1 MYTLDTMA
9 DEEINLK
16 DALIRSLNEEGILP
30 RLEAQLKAAV
40 YLALEKHN
48 YAEGISPSNQS
59 IRSLWSTEDGLI
71 IASLLVDFL
80 NVMKLENTLNVLMHE
95 AQMKHLDLFDS
106 DKLRSLLTPERTSS
120 NSPLLLNLVETLKHF
135 RNLKLDDTDSS
146 PSVSNNSRNNS
157 RSQVSD
163 ETLYSPSRIG
173 NSFSK
178 MKEVSNTLQE
188 APQETGTNYG
198 NRLQMRTT
206 VTGSLNSPRPST
218 PTSPTSSN
226 IGKTESP
233 GRASSGASSPSV
245 VRVYAPV
252 KKQLSLNDDKSD
264 VDDDDDIEEVLK
276 AEESVADDT
285 VDQTVDSEQSLGL
298 DYVEEV
304 QALQNPV

>member
-1 MYTLDTMA
+1 
-9 DEEINLK
+9 
-16 DALIRSLNEEGILP
+16 
-30 RLEAQLKAAV
+30 
-40 YLALEKHN
+40 
-48 YAEGISPSNQS
+48 
-59 IRSLWSTEDGLI
+59 
-71 IASLLVDFL
+71 
-80 NVMKLENTLNVLMHE
+80 MKLENTLNVLMHE

-188 APQETGTNYG
+188 APQETSTNYG

>member
-146 PSVSNNSRNNS
+146 PSVSNNSRNKS
-157 RSQVSD
+157 
-163 ETLYSPSRIG
+163 SRIPVLQSRKTRYYSHELVLV
-173 NSFSK
+173 SF
-178 MKEVSNTLQE
+178 L
-188 APQETGTNYG
+188 YG
-198 NRLQMRTT
+198 DAFHCSILK
-206 VTGSLNSPRPST
+206 VIFLLFLLALYFLICF
-218 PTSPTSSN
+218 SN
-226 IGKTESP
+226 ILSFACEILP
-233 GRASSGASSPSV
+233 ENH
-245 VRVYAPV
+245 
-252 KKQLSLNDDKSD
+252 QLKYL
-264 VDDDDDIEEVLK
+264 I
-276 AEESVADDT
+276 
-285 VDQTVDSEQSLGL
+285 
-298 DYVEEV
+298 
-304 QALQNPV
+304 

>member
-188 APQETGTNYG
+188 APQETSTNYG